1 MGTDNFD
8 DDPDYNTLKLKQRMN
23 SLKTQRKNI
32 NNQVWNAESSYYL
45 SLGDAGLKRLDE
57 IKKKEIETDY
67 NERKKQYE
75 KMMKFLYERYYDK
88 LSVLYIQ
95 KTMTNKQIEIIN
107 NTQYKVLEQREVDN
121 NVTNELTTKNRERQ
135 YYDNLLRTQQKEIKL
150 YSYITFIF
158 IILIIIIMT
167 MNYSKIKDRF
177 FEIISLSHKGLPV
190 QFMYVI
196 IILFVIIVF
205 RQLKLAI
212 VILIIYAVI
221 TIFVD
226 SGYSLQEQLD
236 RSNR

>member
-1 MGTDNFD
+1 MATDNFD

-57 IKKKEIETDY
+57 IKKKEIEADY

-75 KMMKFLYERYYDK
+75 KMMKFLYEKYYDK

-121 NVTNELTTKNRERQ
+121 NITNELTTKNRERQ
-135 YYDNLLRTQQKEIKL
+135 YYDNLLRIQQKEIKL

-177 FEIISLSHKGLPV
+177 FEIISSSHKGLPV

-212 VILIIYAVI
+212 LILIIYAVI

-236 RSNR
+236 KSNR

>member
-177 FEIISLSHKGLPV
+177 FEIISSSHKGLPV

-212 VILIIYAVI
+212 LILIIYAVI

-236 RSNR
+236 KSNR

>member
-212 VILIIYAVI
+212 LILIIYAVI

>member
-1 MGTDNFD
+1 MATDNFD

-57 IKKKEIETDY
+57 IKKKEIEADY

-75 KMMKFLYERYYDK
+75 KMMKFLYEKYYDK

-135 YYDNLLRTQQKEIKL
+135 YYDNLLRIQQKEIKL

-177 FEIISLSHKGLPV
+177 FEIISSSHKGLPV

-212 VILIIYAVI
+212 LILIIYAVI

-236 RSNR
+236 KSNR

>member
-1 MGTDNFD
+1 
-8 DDPDYNTLKLKQRMN
+8 MN

-158 IILIIIIMT
+158 ICNT
-167 MNYSKIKDRF
+167 
-177 FEIISLSHKGLPV
+177 
-190 QFMYVI
+190 
-196 IILFVIIVF
+196 
-205 RQLKLAI
+205 
-212 VILIIYAVI
+212 
-221 TIFVD
+221 
-226 SGYSLQEQLD
+226 
-236 RSNR
+236 